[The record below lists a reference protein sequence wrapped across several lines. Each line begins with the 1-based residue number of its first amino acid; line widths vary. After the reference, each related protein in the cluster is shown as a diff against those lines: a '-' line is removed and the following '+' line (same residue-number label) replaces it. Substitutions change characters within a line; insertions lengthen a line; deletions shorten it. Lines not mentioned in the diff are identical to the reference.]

1 MPHGYLWRHLGRP
14 GVYGLS
20 SDEKVAWENLH
31 KIEHDRLLA
40 TRSITPPFRKLA
52 PLGINDFDVVTP
64 TQCRREMSRAKAQK
78 RLRTAG
84 FERRARNMGIM
95 EKALVDEKVAI
106 WEGMWASEQNSEDIQ
121 VGILYSTPLWGW

>member
-20 SDEKVAWENLH
+20 IDEKVAWENLH

-40 TRSITPPFRKLA
+40 TRSINPFPQTT
-52 PLGINDFDVVTP
+52 PLGNNDFNVVTP
-64 TQCRREMSRAKAQK
+64 TQRRREMNRAKVQK

-84 FERRARNMGIM
+84 FERRVRNMGIT
-95 EKALVDEKVAI
+95 EEVLVAEKVAI
-106 WEGMWASEQNSEDIQ
+106 WEGMWASEQNGEDIQ
-121 VGILYSTPLWGW
+121 VCILYSAPFWGL